1 MSDFTKNMAPIN
13 RAVLEVLKKMGRIDG
28 DMSGNLMDGVEA
40 PTGGVPSESIP
51 CYCPKC
57 HASIRIVRPAVG
69 AGANESSTIEGW
81 RRECERLQG
90 RVAELE
96 DEQDKLAAEHND
108 RVFERDKL
116 SDLVSQQT
124 AFIARLE
131 VQLKAGRQCVAE
143 RDDEIERLK
152 AENDR
157 LRMAARDETPRSLSE
172 HSRESRPI
180 TCRLRIHGFIS
191 SHPVD
196 TTIEF

>member
-1 MSDFTKNMAPIN
+1 MSDFTRNMAPIN
-13 RAVLEVLKKMGRIDG
+13 RRVLEALKPMGRMDG
-28 DMSGNLMDGVEA
+28 DMATSGVDA
-40 PTGGVPSESIP
+40 
-51 CYCPKC
+51 
-57 HASIRIVRPAVG
+57 ASA
-69 AGANESSTIEGW
+69 AQTW
-81 RRECERLQG
+81 RRECELLR
-90 RVAELE
+90 REI
-96 DEQDKLAAEHND
+96 EQLRIAGSQFQD
-108 RVFERDKL
+108 ERDKL

-131 VQLKAGRQCVAE
+131 ALVKAVRQCVAE
-143 RDDEIERLK
+143 RDEEIERLK

-157 LRMAARDETPRSLSE
+157 LRMVARDETPRSLSE